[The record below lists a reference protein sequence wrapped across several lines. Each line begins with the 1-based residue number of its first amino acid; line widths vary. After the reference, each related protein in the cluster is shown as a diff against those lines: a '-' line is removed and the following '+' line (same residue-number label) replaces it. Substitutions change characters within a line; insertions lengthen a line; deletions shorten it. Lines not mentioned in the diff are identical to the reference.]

1 MFTEEEMNKLKQ
13 SPYILGVTQKQISYG
28 RLFFQEYWRIKQQGY
43 SKKEVLD
50 FLGLDPSILGEER
63 VRTLD
68 KRVNKMARDK
78 TLYDAD
84 SDTTISISEQ
94 LKQKNNEIEKLRQEN
109 EFLKKK
115 RNLYS
120 KYMT

>member
-68 KRVNKMARDK
+68 
-78 TLYDAD
+78 
-84 SDTTISISEQ
+84 Q
-94 LKQKNNEIEKLRQEN
+94 
-109 EFLKKK
+109 
-115 RNLYS
+115 
-120 KYMT
+120 

>member
-84 SDTTISISEQ
+84 SDNTISISEQ
-94 LKQKNNEIEKLRQEN
+94 LKQKNNEIKKLRQEN